1 MVLEKGKRYCFLKSK
16 ATFQIYLIVLFSLSL
31 FFVNIDI
38 ASAQEVGCCEN
49 DGQGSYCLPTSQEN
63 CDGGSW
69 SPVSCEFTSYCS
81 TGCCISGLDGSFGDN
96 VPQAAC
102 ENSQNTA
109 FHDGV
114 SCETIS
120 YCQKGCCELGSS
132 FIFNTEQ
139 SCQRLIDEYYPSL
152 GIENAWDSGI
162 TDEYTCI
169 TQSIQDDEG
178 CCVES
183 DGIFNSCGWS
193 TRGTCTTS
201 GEENNQENSEG
212 FYNDVFCSNPNL
224 ECSSCVA
231 QSYKACDGN
240 SNEDVYWFDSCGN
253 REDLVDDCDPLGIT
267 GSGTICKEAD
277 GSASCESVD
286 CEDTVDFIDN
296 THDPS
301 MGGYRINGESWCTYE
316 GPSGNFYD
324 RPGSRHYRHIC
335 RDGEEVVEEC
345 KDFRE
350 QICVQ
355 GNIEI
360 NGDAISFGSCSLIDD
375 FPKINLDKLNNKED
389 INKSL
394 IYPGES
400 DFENEELKLISTTT
414 VDKGSKFWEGE
425 NEDECNKGKTSCKV
439 IWVKSSY
446 LGSWKSEVNSECEE
460 DSFVGQAAEYCQ
472 MFGDCGA
479 DVNVIEEYSG
489 KGLSVKWTGTGKG
502 AHPKKVP
509 SSKIEEWKNA
519 EGIFG
524 GLKLL
529 SESYNKFLDN
539 TVGSILGT
547 GAVLGT
553 LYATGYW
560 ALMVLTP
567 ILSGGASASVFGSFL
582 AALGVSGPTGWIV
595 LAVVVALVVIFG
607 SEIGD
612 FLVKY
617 LWGSKTESKTITVT
631 CNPFTAPSG
640 GDDCEKCNEDARYDG
655 EVYDNPVACGEYR
668 CKSLGTSCGLINE
681 GTPFQACV
689 NEHVNDPTPPY
700 IEPWDAI
707 IPEPYTFQYTSNGY
721 VIDQE
726 VSYNDIFNFGIEL
739 NEHGQC
745 RYDTQYGTA
754 YEDMDTSFGEYQ
766 FSKQKN
772 ITGYFIGGTTYEYF
786 VRCEDLAGN
795 SNEIDYL
802 IKFTTSNEPDIQP
815 PQIIS
820 TSILDGA
827 YLKHGTNETR
837 LDLTLSE
844 PVETCWWNKNFD
856 ANLEEVSIN
865 QTFVCGES
873 DECMGIL
880 SGLESGSGVENL
892 YYLRCE
898 DLAGNRRVSG
908 DTFTLMGSSELKIIS
923 LEPENGTYYT
933 PTFDL
938 RVVTSG
944 GADNGNAVCYYNGVE
959 FFNTGGSTHV
969 QQQNRTAGTYEY
981 SIFCEDIAQ
990 NEVEEVM
997 SLTID
1002 VDTNPPV
1009 VENLYS
1015 QNGNLYLITNE
1026 PSTCEYSVDNKY
1038 FVIGDGFEMSGV
1050 MVKEHSLAFVEDVYY
1065 IQCYD
1070 SFTNIGSTI
1079 TVYNGS

>member
-1 MVLEKGKRYCFLKSK
+1 MKSK
-16 ATFQIYLIVLFSLSL
+16 AAFQIYLIVLFSLSL
-31 FFVNIDI
+31 FFVN
-38 ASAQEVGCCEN
+38 AEFTSAQEVGCCEN
-49 DGQGSYCLPTSQEN
+49 DGQGSYCLPTTQEN
-63 CDGGSW
+63 CAGGLW
-69 SPVSCEFTSYCS
+69 NPVSCEFTSYCS
-81 TGCCISGLDGSFGDN
+81 VGCCIDGLDGSCGDN

-120 YCQKGCCELGSS
+120 YCQKGCCELGTS

-139 SCQRLIDEYYPSL
+139 SCQRLIDEYYPTL
-152 GIENAWDSGI
+152 NIENSWDSGI

-178 CCVES
+178 CCVVS
-183 DGIFNSCGWS
+183 DGIFNSCDWG
-193 TRGTCTTS
+193 TRGTCATN
-201 GEENNQENSEG
+201 GDENNPENSEG
-212 FYNDVFCSNPNL
+212 FYKDVFCSNTNL

-253 REDLVDDCDPLGIT
+253 REDLADDCDPLGT
-267 GSGTICKEAD
+267 SGSGTICKEEG

-301 MGGYRINGESWCTYE
+301 MGGHRINGESWCTYD

-355 GNIEI
+355 GNTEI
-360 NGDAISFGSCSLIDD
+360 NGDLFSFGSCSNIDD
-375 FPKINLDKLNNKED
+375 FPKIDLDKLNETNVND
-389 INKSL
+389 SFVH
-394 IYPGES
+394 PGES
-400 DFENEELKLISTTT
+400 DFENEELKLISSTT
-414 VDKGSKFWEGE
+414 VDKGSKFWDGE
-425 NEDECNKGKTSCKV
+425 NKDECKKGKTSCKV
-439 IWVKSSY
+439 IYQKGWHGGSY
-446 LGSWKSEVNSECEE
+446 KSEVNKECEE
-460 DSFVGQAAEYCQ
+460 EAFIGEAAEYCQ

-489 KGLSVKWTGTGKG
+489 KGLSVKWTGFVEKG
-502 AHPKKVP
+502 ATPKKVP
-509 SSKIEEWKNA
+509 ASNIEEWKNA

-524 GLKLL
+524 GLKAL
-529 SESYNKFLDN
+529 SISKDEVLINNLDTIASVVS
-539 TVGSILGT
+539 TVYFTITAGIVLFGTNMAFYLPFMIGT
-547 GAVLGT
+547 GG
-553 LYATGYW
+553 W
-560 ALMVLTP
+560 
-567 ILSGGASASVFGSFL
+567 GG
-582 AALGVSGPTGWIV
+582 
-595 LAVVVALVVIFG
+595 ALVVVIVIASIIFG
-607 SEIGD
+607 AEIGD
-612 FLVKY
+612 FIVKH
-617 LWGSKTESKTITVT
+617 LIGMKTKDKTITVK
-631 CNPFTAPSG
+631 CKPFTAPGG
-640 GDDCEKCNEDARYDG
+640 GDDCEKCNEDTRYDG
-655 EVYDNPVACGEYR
+655 EVYDIPVACGEYR

-689 NEHVNDPTPPY
+689 NEYPNDPNPPY
-700 IEPWDAI
+700 IEPWEVI
-707 IPEPYTFQYTSNGY
+707 IPEPYTFQHTSNGY

-739 NEHGQC
+739 NENSQC
-745 RYDTQYGTA
+745 RYDTQYGTT
-754 YEDMDTSFGEYQ
+754 YEEMDTVFGEYQ

-772 ITGYFIGGTTYEYF
+772 ITGYFIGGTTYEYY

-795 SNEIDYL
+795 PNEIDYL

-815 PQIIS
+815 PQILS

-844 PVETCWWNKNFD
+844 PVSTCWWNKNFD
-856 ANLEEVSIN
+856 ADLEEVSVN
-865 QTFVCGES
+865 QTFVCGDS

-880 SGLESGSGVENL
+880 SNLESGEGVANL

-908 DTFTLMGSSELKIIS
+908 DEFILMGSSELEIIS

-944 GADNGNAVCYYNGVE
+944 GADSGNAVCYYNGIE
-959 FFNTGGSTHV
+959 FFNTGGSSHV

-981 SIFCEDIAQ
+981 SIFCEDVAQ
-990 NEVEEVM
+990 NEVDDVM
-997 SLTID
+997 SITID

-1009 VENLYS
+1009 VDNLYS
-1015 QNGNLYLITNE
+1015 QGGNLYLITNE
-1026 PSTCEYSVDNKY
+1026 ASTCEYSVDNQY
-1038 FVIGDGFEMSGV
+1038 FTIGDGFEMSGV
-1050 MVKEHSLAFVEDVYY
+1050 MVKEHSLAFVEDIYY
-1065 IQCYD
+1065 IKCYD
-1070 SFTNIGSTI
+1070 AYMNVGDTI
-1079 TVYNGS
+1079 TVYNGA